1 MDRTFLCS
9 EVFPMQRPLMRAGA
23 WLSALLVLAACNSR
37 SEPVQP
43 DPDPGDLQVRITG
56 LPDSTYRGGFTV
68 SDGVLTSPV
77 YSGERLLQLP
87 IGTLTVTPVRV
98 TDVGIGYI
106 AAAQSV
112 TIRPLQRDS
121 VILRY
126 SIAIAPRTTTNRPDE
141 TTLSKVKLLYVL
153 PSDGT
158 DRGLDTNGT
167 IHRTFSSG
175 QRWLASQTRGR
186 YLRADA
192 ADGALDITFVRLP
205 RTDAVYLS
213 FGAFIRDSLEKDLRA
228 AGFTQAN
235 TLLLA
240 YYDGRHVDRC
250 ASAAWPP
257 ALSGTLAALYL
268 RGAPTSAA
276 PCAGNAFAATAVAAP
291 GYWEFV
297 AVHEMFH
304 LLGLVSTAAPDHTLA
319 GHVGNDPTDLMY
331 AGTLPWR
338 PAVVDVSKS
347 NYYNNDGLPN
357 GVANLVSSPYVITP
371 TR

>member
-1 MDRTFLCS
+1 
-9 EVFPMQRPLMRAGA
+9 MQRPLRRAGV
-23 WLSALLVLAACNSR
+23 WFGALLALAACNAR

-56 LPDSTYRGGFTV
+56 LPDSTFRGGFTV
-68 SDGVLTSPV
+68 TDGVLTSPI
-77 YSGERLLQLP
+77 YTGERLLQLP
-87 IGTLTVTPVRV
+87 IGPLTVTPVRV
-98 TDVGIGYI
+98 TDVGIGYV
-106 AAAQSV
+106 AAPVSV
-112 TIRPLQRDS
+112 TIQSLRRDS

-141 TTLSKVKLLYVL
+141 TTQGKVKLLYAV
-153 PSDGT
+153 PSDGA

-167 IHRTFSSG
+167 IHRMMSSA

-186 YLRADA
+186 FLRADA

-205 RTDAVYLS
+205 RTDAVYLG

-228 AGFTQAN
+228 AGFTQGN
-235 TLLLA
+235 TLLLTF
-240 YYDGRHVDRC
+240 YDGRHVDRC

-268 RGAPTSAA
+268 RGAPTSSA
-276 PCAGNAFAATAVAAP
+276 PCAGNPFAATAIAAP
-291 GYWEFV
+291 GYWEFS
-297 AVHEMFH
+297 ALHEMFH

-347 NYYNNDGLPN
+347 NYYNNDGLPA
-357 GVANLVSSPYVITP
+357 GVTNFTLSPYVITP